1 MLLYLF
7 EAGTGHGLRSRFD
20 TRSKMQ
26 KDFSL
31 QILPPHDK
39 IPFLYGRKTQGGT
52 TLPITTMRE
61 LLEAGVH
68 FGHQAQRWNPKMR
81 KYIYSSR
88 NDIHV
93 IDLHK
98 TIPLID
104 EAYKFIKE
112 LASKSGTV
120 LFVGTKKQAQESIE
134 EEAKRCG
141 MFYVN
146 QRWLGGT
153 LTNFKTLK
161 KTITKLKAIEKMKED
176 GTFEKLTK
184 KEVLKLERERT
195 KILRGMGGIRDMTSP
210 PQAVFIIDSK
220 KEIIAIKE
228 ARKLGIPVVAIVD
241 TNCDPDEVDYIIPA
255 NDDAIRAI
263 KLITKIIA
271 DAILEGR
278 EIAKPAEE
286 RAEVIAVPE
295 EIEEAN
301 ALTKEEKIETAGLA
315 EIKTSKPDEE
325 EKRTGY

>member
-1 MLLYLF
+1 M
-7 EAGTGHGLRSRFD
+7 
-20 TRSKMQ
+20 
-26 KDFSL
+26 
-31 QILPPHDK
+31 
-39 IPFLYGRKTQGGT
+39 
-52 TLPITTMRE
+52 PIVTMRE

-68 FGHQAQRWNPKMR
+68 FGHQAQRWNPKMK

-98 TIPLID
+98 AIPLID
-104 EAYKFIKE
+104 EAYKFVKD
-112 LASKSGTV
+112 LAAKNGHV

-134 EEAKRCG
+134 EEAKRSG

-146 QRWLGGT
+146 ERWLGGT

-161 KTITKLKAIEKMKED
+161 RNIVRLKEIEKMKED

-184 KEVLKLERERT
+184 KEVAKLGREHA
-195 KILRGMGGIRDMTSP
+195 KLIRGLGGIREMTAP
-210 PQAVFIIDSK
+210 PQAVFVVDSK

-241 TNCDPDEVDYIIPA
+241 TNCDPDEVDWPIPG
-255 NDDAIRAI
+255 NDDAIRSI

-271 DAILEGR
+271 DAIIEGR
-278 EIAKPAEE
+278 ESSKPAEE
-286 RAEVIAVPE
+286 RAEVIAVPVEE
-295 EIEEAN
+295 EIKEEIKEEAQ
-301 ALTKEEKIETAGLA
+301 ALTKEEEIEKKGLA
-315 EIKTSKPDEE
+315 ELKGIKTEEEE

>member
-1 MLLYLF
+1 
-7 EAGTGHGLRSRFD
+7 
-20 TRSKMQ
+20 
-26 KDFSL
+26 
-31 QILPPHDK
+31 
-39 IPFLYGRKTQGGT
+39 
-52 TLPITTMRE
+52 LPIVTMRE

-68 FGHQAQRWNPKMR
+68 FGHQAKRWNPKMK

-104 EAYKFIKE
+104 EAYKFIKDV
-112 LASKSGTV
+112 AAANGTV
-120 LFVGTKKQAQESIE
+120 LFVGTKKQAQEAVE

-161 KTITKLKAIEKMKED
+161 RNIARLKEIEKMKEE
-176 GTFEKLTK
+176 GIFEKLPK
-184 KEVLKLERERT
+184 KEVLNIEREYR
-195 KILRGMGGIRDMTSP
+195 KLVRGLGGVRDMAALP
-210 PQAVFIIDSK
+210 GVVFVVDSK

-228 ARKLGIPVVAIVD
+228 ARKLGIPVVGIVD
-241 TNCDPDEVDYIIPA
+241 TNCDPNDVDHPIPG
-255 NDDAIRAI
+255 NDDAIRSI
-263 KLITKIIA
+263 KLISKIVA
-271 DAILEGR
+271 DAVIEGR

-295 EIEEAN
+295 EIEEEAK
-301 ALTKEEKIETAGLA
+301 ALTEEEKIEKKGLA
-315 EIKTSKPDEE
+315 ELKGIKIEEEE

>member
-1 MLLYLF
+1 M
-7 EAGTGHGLRSRFD
+7 
-20 TRSKMQ
+20 
-26 KDFSL
+26 
-31 QILPPHDK
+31 
-39 IPFLYGRKTQGGT
+39 
-52 TLPITTMRE
+52 PIVTMRE

-68 FGHQAQRWNPKMR
+68 FGHQAKRWNPKMK

-104 EAYKFIKE
+104 EAYKFIKDV
-112 LASKSGTV
+112 AAANGTV
-120 LFVGTKKQAQESIE
+120 LFVGTKKQAQEAVE

-161 KTITKLKAIEKMKED
+161 RNIARLKEIEKMKEE
-176 GTFEKLTK
+176 GIFEKLPK
-184 KEVLKLERERT
+184 KEVLNIEREYR
-195 KILRGMGGIRDMTSP
+195 KLVRGLGGVRDMAALP
-210 PQAVFIIDSK
+210 GVVFVVDSK

-228 ARKLGIPVVAIVD
+228 ARKLGIPVVGIVD
-241 TNCDPDEVDYIIPA
+241 TNCDPNDVDHPIPG
-255 NDDAIRAI
+255 NDDAIRSI
-263 KLITKIIA
+263 KLISKIVA
-271 DAILEGR
+271 DAVIEGR

-295 EIEEAN
+295 EIEEEAK
-301 ALTKEEKIETAGLA
+301 ALTEEEKIEKKGLA
-315 EIKTSKPDEE
+315 ELKGIKIEEEE